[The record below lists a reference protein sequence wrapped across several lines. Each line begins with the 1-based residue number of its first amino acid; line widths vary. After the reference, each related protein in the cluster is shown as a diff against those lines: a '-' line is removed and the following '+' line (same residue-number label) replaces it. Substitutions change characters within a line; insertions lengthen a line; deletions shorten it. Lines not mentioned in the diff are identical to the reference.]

1 MSFILSDGWKS
12 SAIIKFW
19 IKNTRMYVVHP
30 INGKYTM
37 GNFESFLLSYIFD
50 VFLSSLSNASC
61 SDSVVVFVFHFI
73 ISQSWLSLWCLA
85 PLSTIFQ
92 LYCGGKTSTDV
103 NNAIIDSG
111 EVFFDLDIFQKL
123 WQNITPTDDV
133 TLIEG
138 GNKHKPCYHLINLIT
153 SMDNNN

>member
-1 MSFILSDGWKS
+1 
-12 SAIIKFW
+12 
-19 IKNTRMYVVHP
+19 MYVVHP

-50 VFLSSLSNASC
+50 VLLSSLSNVSCISKRSCMCTDVTILSTIRFWDC

-92 LYCGGKTSTDV
+92 LYCGGKTSTNV

-123 WQNITPTDDV
+123 
-133 TLIEG
+133 
-138 GNKHKPCYHLINLIT
+138 
-153 SMDNNN
+153 